1 MARRYHVKEPYRLYT
16 SVVRRVH
23 GPGTVCLYEP
33 GHDSEKMMEHHAQ
46 QAQKEEI
53 MLRATK
59 HAATTLI
66 AAR

>member
-1 MARRYHVKEPYRLYT
+1 M
-16 SVVRRVH
+16 
-23 GPGTVCLYEP
+23 CLYEP

>member
-1 MARRYHVKEPYRLYT
+1 
-16 SVVRRVH
+16 
-23 GPGTVCLYEP
+23 
-33 GHDSEKMMEHHAQ
+33 MMEHHAQ

-59 HAATTLI
+59 RAATTLI